1 MRGRNQCKGNLVQE
15 RQKQFL
21 EVIRAKVD
29 EGNGDRGNT
38 AISSQIATGIQPH
51 YPHLPLQKF
60 SYSCFFDRL

>member
-1 MRGRNQCKGNLVQE
+1 MRERNQCKENLVQE

-38 AISSQIATGIQPH
+38 AISSQISTGIQLH
-51 YPHLPLQKF
+51 YSSFATSKVLVFLHF
-60 SYSCFFDRL
+60 

>member
-1 MRGRNQCKGNLVQE
+1 MRGRNQCKENLVQE

-38 AISSQIATGIQPH
+38 AISSQIATGII
-51 YPHLPLQKF
+51 
-60 SYSCFFDRL
+60 YSLHVI